1 MLDRND
7 YTIEH
12 LDPFTLPVA
21 PQWRSGPPRIV
32 SAQELRHKSFEP
44 IKYVVPG
51 YFAEG
56 CTLFAG
62 RPKLGKS
69 WLCLEVGLAVA
80 SGSTCLGGIECGQG
94 DVLYLA
100 LEDNE
105 RRLQRRIE
113 KLLGMAQEW
122 PEPFHCATEWPR
134 AAEGSEAIRA
144 WLKRAK
150 SPRLVVVDVLMMYR
164 AAGGRSENQYE
175 ADYHAIKGLQ
185 TLAAEFGV
193 AVVVVHHTRKAGSD
207 VDPFEKVSG
216 TLGLSGAADTTI
228 ILDMD
233 GSGATL
239 YGRGRDIEE
248 IESGV
253 EFDKPTCRWRVNGAA
268 SDVRRS
274 DERAEV
280 LAILEDAPE
289 PMSPA
294 ELAAVTGRKGG
305 ALRKLLH
312 LMMKS
317 GEVRKTKRGKYLHPS
332 RTDLVTEADPLTP
345 GNNGNKVISLDAYR
359 AVRDGEEPE

>member
-1 MLDRND
+1 M
-7 YTIEH
+7 
-12 LDPFTLPVA
+12 
-21 PQWRSGPPRIV
+21 
-32 SAQELRHKSFEP
+32 
-44 IKYVVPG
+44 
-51 YFAEG
+51 
-56 CTLFAG
+56 
-62 RPKLGKS
+62 
-69 WLCLEVGLAVA
+69 
-80 SGSTCLGGIECGQG
+80 
-94 DVLYLA
+94 A

-113 KLLGMAQEW
+113 KLLGRAQEW
-122 PEPFHCATEWPR
+122 PEPFHYATEWPR

-164 AAGGRSENQYE
+164 AAGGRSDNQYE

-253 EFDKPTCRWRVNGAA
+253 EFDKPTCRWRVKGAA
-268 SDVRRS
+268 SEVRRS
-274 DERAEV
+274 DERAEI
-280 LAILEDAPE
+280 LAILGRCARTHE
-289 PMSPA
+289 PGR
-294 ELAAVTGRKGG
+294 TGRRDGQEG
-305 ALRKLLH
+305 RRRPQAPAPH
-312 LMMKS
+312 D
-317 GEVRKTKRGKYLHPS
+317 EVRRGPQDEEGQIPPPQPHGPRYGGRPPHP
-332 RTDLVTEADPLTP
+332 R
-345 GNNGNKVISLDAYR
+345 
-359 AVRDGEEPE
+359 